1 MANVLIIDDDPVI
14 CEVLYEIVKRTG
26 QEAVTEQTLARALE
40 RVNRESFDVVFLDVG
55 LPDGNGLQTIGTLR
69 TTPSKP
75 EVIIITGAGDPDSA
89 EMAIKNGAWDYLQKP
104 FSLNDITLALTR
116 VLQYRENL
124 EAAMAPSVVLKHEG
138 ILGASEPMH
147 ECLKILAQASRNDAN
162 VLITGETGTG
172 KELFARALH
181 ANSKRAK
188 GNFVVVD
195 CAALPESL
203 KESALFGHAKGA
215 FTGADNAA
223 EGLVKQADGGT
234 LFLDEVGELN
244 PTLQKV
250 FLRVLQER
258 KFRPVGGKHE
268 ITSDFRLVAAT
279 NRDLDAMVKM
289 ERFRSDI
296 LYRLKTITIELPA
309 LRTHTEDINE
319 IVLYH
324 IKRICQALHIEVK
337 GFSPD
342 FINNLTRYS
351 WPGNIRELVNTLEG
365 AVSKAFNEPILF
377 PKHLPDNIRVNVIR
391 STVDRKSGGKG
402 TDQQAYF
409 VSRSPEEPKHDS
421 RSDGQRAFQDPAA
434 AIEDKILHSVIGGQ
448 TLCSR
453 DEALELAD
461 IRYLKNL
468 MSMTRGNI
476 KESCRIS
483 GLGRTRLYTL
493 LKKYNISRLGWSGEN
508 TLNL

>member
-1 MANVLIIDDDPVI
+1 MAKVLIIDDDPVI
-14 CEVLYEIVKRTG
+14 CDILCEIVRRNG
-26 QEAVTEQTLARALE
+26 QTAVTEQTLKTAVE
-40 RVNRESFDVVFLDVG
+40 RIHNDMFDVVFLDVG
-55 LPDGNGLQTIGTLR
+55 MPDGNGLQTIGALR
-69 TTPSKP
+69 NAASKP

-104 FSLNDITLALTR
+104 VSLNDITLTLTR

-124 EAAMAPSVVLKHEG
+124 TASSVPTVVLKHDG
-138 ILGASEPMH
+138 IIGSSEPMH
-147 ECLKILAQASRNDAN
+147 ECLKILAQASQNDAN

-181 ANSKRAK
+181 NNSRRAK

-258 KFRPVGGKHE
+258 RFRPVGAKHE

-279 NRDLDAMVKM
+279 NRDLEAMVK
-289 ERFRSDI
+289 EDRFRSDI
-296 LYRLKTITIELPA
+296 LYRLKTISIELPS
-309 LRTHTEDINE
+309 LRTHSEDINE
-319 IVLYH
+319 IVLFH
-324 IKRICQALHIEVK
+324 IKRICKTLSIETK

-342 FINNLTRYS
+342 FIKTLTRYS

-365 AVSKAFNEPILF
+365 AVIKALNEPILF
-377 PKHLPDNIRVNVIR
+377 PQHLPDNIRVNAIR
-391 STVDRKSGGKG
+391 SAVDRKTPRPQ
-402 TDQQAYF
+402 TDQQAYYVTRSHEDEKNDSSQVF
-409 VSRSPEEPKHDS
+409 RDPVSEI
-421 RSDGQRAFQDPAA
+421 G
-434 AIEDKILHSVIGGQ
+434 DKILHSVIGGQ
-448 TLCSR
+448 TLCTR
-453 DEALELAD
+453 DEALEQAD

-468 MSMTRGNI
+468 MMMTKGNI

-493 LKKYNISRLGWSGEN
+493 MKKYNISRLGWGPDDS
-508 TLNL
+508 LHL

>member
-1 MANVLIIDDDPVI
+1 MAKVLIIDDDPVI
-14 CEVLYEIVKRTG
+14 CDILYELVIRTG
-26 QEAVTEQTLARALE
+26 QTAVTEQTLRSGLE
-40 RVNRESFDVVFLDVG
+40 RVKREDFDVVFLDVG
-55 LPDGNGLQTIGTLR
+55 MPDGNGLQTIGALR
-69 TTPSKP
+69 NSASNP

-104 FSLNDITLALTR
+104 ISLNDITLTLTR

-124 EAAMAPSVVLKHEG
+124 SASLVPTVVLKHDG
-138 ILGASEPMH
+138 ILGSSEPMH
-147 ECLKILAQASRNDAN
+147 ECLKVLAQAAQNDAN

-258 KFRPVGGKHE
+258 CFRPVGGKHE

-279 NRDLDAMVKM
+279 NRNLEAMVK
-289 ERFRSDI
+289 E
-296 LYRLKTITIELPA
+296 
-309 LRTHTEDINE
+309 
-319 IVLYH
+319 
-324 IKRICQALHIEVK
+324 
-337 GFSPD
+337 
-342 FINNLTRYS
+342 
-351 WPGNIRELVNTLEG
+351 
-365 AVSKAFNEPILF
+365 
-377 PKHLPDNIRVNVIR
+377 
-391 STVDRKSGGKG
+391 
-402 TDQQAYF
+402 
-409 VSRSPEEPKHDS
+409 
-421 RSDGQRAFQDPAA
+421 
-434 AIEDKILHSVIGGQ
+434 
-448 TLCSR
+448 
-453 DEALELAD
+453 
-461 IRYLKNL
+461 
-468 MSMTRGNI
+468 
-476 KESCRIS
+476 
-483 GLGRTRLYTL
+483 
-493 LKKYNISRLGWSGEN
+493 
-508 TLNL
+508 

>member
-14 CEVLYEIVKRTG
+14 CEILHELVMRTG
-26 QEAVTEQTLARALE
+26 HEAVDEQTLKAGLE
-40 RVNRESFDVVFLDVG
+40 QVMSHRFDVVFLDVG
-55 LPDGNGLQTIGTLR
+55 MPDGNGLESISTIRGTV
-69 TTPSKP
+69 SKP

-104 FSLNDITLALTR
+104 FSLNDITLTLTR

-124 EAAMAPSVVLKHEG
+124 ESASSPAVVLKHEG
-138 ILGASEPMH
+138 ILGSSDRMH
-147 ECLKILAQASRNDAN
+147 DCLSVLAQASRNDAN

-181 ANSKRAK
+181 ANSKRSR

-215 FTGADNAA
+215 FTGADYAA

-244 PTLQKV
+244 PVLQKV

-258 KFRPVGGKHE
+258 RFRPVGGKTE

-279 NRDLDAMVKM
+279 NRDLDAMVKTGQ
-289 ERFRSDI
+289 FRSDI
-296 LYRLKTITIELPA
+296 LYRLKTITIELPP
-309 LRTHTEDINE
+309 LRDHVDDINE
-319 IVLYH
+319 IVLFH
-324 IKRICQALHIEVK
+324 IKRICTALHIEVK

-342 FINNLTRYS
+342 FINNLNRYS

-377 PKHLPDNIRVNVIR
+377 PKHLSDNIRVNAIR
-391 STVDRKSGGKG
+391 SSVDRKAGMKNP
-402 TDQQAYF
+402 DQQAYL
-409 VSRSPEEPKHDS
+409 VSRSQDDDS
-421 RSDGQRAFQDPAA
+421 RSESQDFFPD
-434 AIEDKILHSVIGGQ
+434 IGDKIIHSVLGSQ

-453 DEALELAD
+453 DEALEQAD
-461 IRYLKNL
+461 IRYLRNL
-468 MSMTRGNI
+468 MMMTRGNI

-493 LKKYNISRLGWSGEN
+493 LKKYRISRLGWSSEN
-508 TLNL
+508 TLDL